1 MCERG
6 THIDREVAGG
16 TIVEWQNVHAGRH
29 PSRQGEQTDGL
40 DKSRKSTCVCM
51 TLCIKI
57 RVRKPRCLSSSS
69 RTGNLHICVS
79 YSGGWYQML
88 CLVAVHL
95 KGFSKGIVLF
105 PLILVRPFVDV
116 CLIGFASAAY
126 INVQRCCKRT
136 VSAGSGVETCRECST
151 LSKSKIA
158 RGSVSLDK
166 AESELLP

>member
-1 MCERG
+1 M
-6 THIDREVAGG
+6 
-16 TIVEWQNVHAGRH
+16 EWQNVHAGRH

-95 KGFSKGIVLF
+95 KGFSKGPTTPTLVYIYGTYLIVVCHLSGGRN
-105 PLILVRPFVDV
+105 PVRYSCSQQRLIWLDYLASGSASPTSIFLRSWSSCLTSGTSLGLWASLICALLVLWPHM
-116 CLIGFASAAY
+116 SM
-126 INVQRCCKRT
+126 
-136 VSAGSGVETCRECST
+136 
-151 LSKSKIA
+151 
-158 RGSVSLDK
+158 
-166 AESELLP
+166 